1 MADIELNVEVRE
13 KAGSGA
19 ARAVRRAGKVPG
31 VLYGGPRGPV
41 PIAADAN
48 AFGKA
53 LYTGKL
59 LGHLITLRYGDE
71 TQPVIARDVQ
81 FDPVS
86 DRPVHFD
93 LFRVEENQMVKIAVP
108 VAFTHQDT
116 CPGIKRGGTLNIAR
130 HEVELWVRAD
140 HIPEALVVD
149 LGNRKIG
156 DTIRISDIVL
166 PDGAEPT
173 ITDRDFTVATIT
185 TSSAQMAEDAAAD
198 AEVAEAQH
206 EASVEEAEVEAE
218 TEEKT
223 EKA

>member
-41 PIAADAN
+41 AIAADAN

-59 LGHLITLRYGDE
+59 LGHLITLRYGKE

-81 FDPVS
+81 FHPVS
-86 DRPVHFD
+86 DRPLHFD
-93 LFRVEENQMVKIAVP
+93 LYRVEENQRIKISVP
-108 VAFTHQDT
+108 VAFLHQDT

-130 HEVELWVRAD
+130 HDVELWVRAD
-140 HIPEALVVD
+140 HIPEALIVD
-149 LGNRKIG
+149 LAKRQIG
-156 DTIRISDIVL
+156 DTIRISDI
-166 PDGAEPT
+166 PMPEGAEPT
-173 ITDRDFTVATIT
+173 ITDRDFTVATIAT
-185 TSSAQMAEDAAAD
+185 TSAQMAEDAAAD

-206 EASVEEAEVEAE
+206 EATVEAE
-218 TEEKT
+218 AEATADEET
-223 EKA
+223 SEEG

>member
-13 KAGSGA
+13 QAGSGA

-59 LGHLITLRYGDE
+59 LGHL
-71 TQPVIARDVQ
+71 
-81 FDPVS
+81 
-86 DRPVHFD
+86 
-93 LFRVEENQMVKIAVP
+93 
-108 VAFTHQDT
+108 
-116 CPGIKRGGTLNIAR
+116 NIAR
-130 HEVELWVRAD
+130 HDVELWVRAD

-149 LGNRKIG
+149 LAKRRIG
-156 DTIRISDIVL
+156 DTIRISDIAL
-166 PDGAEPT
+166 PDGAEPV
-173 ITDRDFTVATIT
+173 IADRDFMIATIA

-198 AEVAEAQH
+198 EAVSEAQH
-206 EASVEEAEVEAE
+206 EASVEEVEAAE
-218 TEEKT
+218 TEEGA
-223 EKA
+223 EEA